1 MASAPV
7 PYIRRFTSAS
17 MAAAPPP
24 VSASSP
30 LDTDGAPRTGRAFAV
45 VTTLFFMWGFLTVLN
60 DILIPHLKAIFDL
73 TYVQA
78 AFVQFTFFSAYFV
91 MALPS
96 GRVVERLGY
105 KGAMVAGLL
114 VAAFG
119 ALLFYPAAAL
129 ASYGLFL
136 GALFVLATGITVLQ
150 TAANPYVTALGR
162 PEGASARLNLTQA
175 FNSLGTTLGPF
186 VGGAFILS
194 ETLKTPA
201 EMQAMAPAALG
212 AYRAAEAASV
222 QTPYIVLALAL
233 ALLAGLIHL
242 SRLPRLA
249 GVEDSADRGTFAQA
263 LAHRPLLLGVVGIFL
278 YVGAEVSIGS
288 FLVNFLGEPQI
299 AGLSEKAAAG
309 FVSYYWGGAMVG
321 RFVGAAILARGGAGR
336 ILAGAAVVAALLCG
350 AGALLTGS
358 VAMWAVLAIGLV
370 NSIMFP
376 TIFALAVAGM
386 GPLTGKA
393 SSLLVMA
400 IVGGAVLPVAMGAL
414 IDSVGMQPAF
424 VLPLACYLFIAWY
437 GAVGSR
443 SGAVAV

>member
-1 MASAPV
+1 
-7 PYIRRFTSAS
+7 
-17 MAAAPPP
+17 MAAAPLSVP
-24 VSASSP
+24 VVP
-30 LDTDGAPRTGRAFAV
+30 TDAGAGPTPRYGRAFAV

-73 TYVQA
+73 TYLQA
-78 AFVQFTFFSAYFV
+78 ALVQFTFFSAYFV
-91 MALPS
+91 MAMPS
-96 GRVVERLGY
+96 GRLIERIGY

-114 VAAFG
+114 VAGVG
-119 ALLFYPAAAL
+119 ALLFYPAASL

-175 FNSLGTTLGPF
+175 FNSLGTTLGPL
-186 VGGAFILS
+186 VGGALILS
-194 ETLKTPA
+194 AAPKTSA
-201 EMQAMAPAALG
+201 EMQAMAPAALD

-222 QTPYIVLALAL
+222 QGPYLLLALAL
-233 ALLAGLIHL
+233 VLLAGLIYA

-249 GVEDSADRGTFAQA
+249 GVEDVHEGATFGRA
-263 LAHRPLLLGVVGIFL
+263 LSHRHLLLGVVGIFL

-299 AGLSEKAAAG
+299 GGLPETTAAG
-309 FVSYYWGGAMVG
+309 YVSYYWGGAMIG

-336 ILAGAAVVAALLCG
+336 ILAGAAIVAALLCG
-350 AGALLTGS
+350 VGALATGS
-358 VAMWAVLAIGLV
+358 VAMWAVIAIGLV

-414 IDSVGMQPAF
+414 IDGVGMQLAF
-424 VLPLACYLFIAWY
+424 FLPLACYLFIAWY

-443 SGAVAV
+443 PAQTA